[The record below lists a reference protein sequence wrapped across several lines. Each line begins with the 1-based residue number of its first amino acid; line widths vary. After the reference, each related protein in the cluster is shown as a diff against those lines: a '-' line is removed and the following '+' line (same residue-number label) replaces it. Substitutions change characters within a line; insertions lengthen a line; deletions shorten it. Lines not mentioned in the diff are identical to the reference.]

1 MFQLAVDYLV
11 DIAGQDKTFI
21 DLKNLFMDVSVGVE
35 FETAFEDRLEISLQ
49 EYERE
54 FFGSMND
61 YLL

>member
-1 MFQLAVDYLV
+1 MFQLAVEYLV
-11 DIAGQDKTFI
+11 DIAGQDKSFI